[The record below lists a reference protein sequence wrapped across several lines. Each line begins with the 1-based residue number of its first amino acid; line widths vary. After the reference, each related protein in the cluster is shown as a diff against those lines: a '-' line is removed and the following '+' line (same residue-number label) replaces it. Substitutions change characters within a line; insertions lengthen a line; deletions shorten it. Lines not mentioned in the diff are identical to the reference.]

1 MKKVIAILIFST
13 LLTSCLKTEE
23 TIVETENPN
32 PNVEETIVEE
42 GTIEENNA
50 EDENTETNTEKES
63 AWEID
68 DVMPWNT
75 EEKENNGEVTTE
87 EEVLDAEIN
96 NLLDEFIDS
105 LDSYDK

>member
-1 MKKVIAILIFST
+1 
-13 LLTSCLKTEE
+13 
-23 TIVETENPN
+23 
-32 PNVEETIVEE
+32 
-42 GTIEENNA
+42 
-50 EDENTETNTEKES
+50 
-63 AWEID
+63 
-68 DVMPWNT
+68 MPWNT